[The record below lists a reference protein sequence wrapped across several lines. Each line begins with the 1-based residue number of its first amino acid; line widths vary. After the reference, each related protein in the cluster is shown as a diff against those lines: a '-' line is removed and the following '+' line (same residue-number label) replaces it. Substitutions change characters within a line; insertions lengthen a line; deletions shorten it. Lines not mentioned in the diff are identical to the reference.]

1 MFERFTDPA
10 RRVLVLAQE
19 EARNLGHAQIGDELL
34 LFGLAAQPDTGAG
47 QVLAEAGAD
56 ADRVR
61 ELIGSAAGRDRK
73 KHGFGHIP
81 FSAQAKSV
89 LAGAMRES
97 MDLDMREIRTEH
109 LLIALTRIDGAGAEL
124 LRRLE
129 VDLDELRNRT
139 VAVARASGETTVEET
154 QATPWSTPRADVE
167 TQLAGIESM
176 LQQILARLAA
186 IESRL
191 PEK

>member
-19 EARNLGHAQIGDELL
+19 EARVLGHAQIGDELL

-47 QVLAEAGAD
+47 RVLAEAGAGP
-56 ADRVR
+56 DRLR
-61 ELIGSAAGRDRK
+61 DLIGSASDRNRK

-81 FSAQAKSV
+81 FSAPAKSV
-89 LAGAMRES
+89 LEGAMRES
-97 MDLDMREIRTEH
+97 MDLEMREIRTEH
-109 LLIALTRIDGAGAEL
+109 LLIALTRINGAGVGI
-124 LRRLE
+124 LRQLE

-139 VAVARASGETTVEET
+139 VAAAKASGETTVEET
-154 QATPWSTPRADVE
+154 QATPWSAPRADVE
-167 TQLAGIESM
+167 TQLAGIEST

-186 IESRL
+186 IEGRL